1 MMHVITEMAGPYPY
15 RCQTKRETSQFYEH
29 EAQRDLP
36 NQD

>member
-1 MMHVITEMAGPYPY
+1 MHVITEMAGPYPY
-15 RCQTKRETSQFYEH
+15 RCQTKRETSQFYGEH